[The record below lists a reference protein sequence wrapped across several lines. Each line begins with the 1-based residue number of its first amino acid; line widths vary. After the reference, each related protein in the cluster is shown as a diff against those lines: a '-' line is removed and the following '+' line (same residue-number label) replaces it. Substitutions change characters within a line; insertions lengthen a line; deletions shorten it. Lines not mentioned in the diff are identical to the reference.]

1 MAVTAVKPA
10 PVAMAVAVVS
20 LGVAEAMV
28 GPAVMEV
35 WVELAQARARRV
47 SAEPAAMAV
56 LGWMARWVSPVRRA
70 ILLSVTAAMVALAAM
85 VEMAATQVLLVSVR
99 SWALMV
105 CPAWVA
111 PVA

>member
-1 MAVTAVKPA
+1 
-10 PVAMAVAVVS
+10 
-20 LGVAEAMV
+20 
-28 GPAVMEV
+28 MEV
-35 WVELAQARARRV
+35 WAGLAQARARRV
-47 SAEPAAMAV
+47 LAEPAEMAV
-56 LGWMARWVSPVRRA
+56 LEWMARWVSPVRRA